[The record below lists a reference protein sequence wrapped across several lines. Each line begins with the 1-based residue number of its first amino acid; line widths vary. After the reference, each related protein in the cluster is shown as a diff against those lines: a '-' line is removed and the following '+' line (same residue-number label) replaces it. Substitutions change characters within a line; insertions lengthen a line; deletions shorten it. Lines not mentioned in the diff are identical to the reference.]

1 MTDLAVKKPID
12 VAQKKF
18 MKALAEKKERTK
30 LQREE
35 KDRKN
40 VKLGEILFLQRIND
54 DGGKLKMDQDDA
66 ELLDIYANAVQSRD
80 RKAIDIAIA

>member
-40 VKLGEILFLQRIND
+40 VKLGEILFL
-54 DGGKLKMDQDDA
+54 
-66 ELLDIYANAVQSRD
+66 
-80 RKAIDIAIA
+80 